1 MVGPR
6 QGLLC
11 RIYPAPR
18 QPHGNIQVRLVRSS
32 RQGKTEGWGQLRK
45 RVWLRSD
52 GTLPSRNTP
61 GALRSKERPLGR
73 GASWVRAARSLELRA
88 DPIADADCGP
98 AG

>member
-6 QGLLC
+6 RGLLC

-18 QPHGNIQVRLVRSS
+18 QRHGNIQVRLVRSS

-61 GALRSKERPLGR
+61 GALMSKERPLH
-73 GASWVRAARSLELRA
+73 LDL
-88 DPIADADCGP
+88 
-98 AG
+98 